1 VKVELTKSQ
10 VDRLLKVVESADTQ
24 IAKLTDKANK
34 AVLPQFRT
42 YLIEQRQELTE
53 IWKALK
59 EANL

>member
-34 AVLPQFRT
+34 ASSLNSE
-42 YLIEQRQELTE
+42 LI
-53 IWKALK
+53 
-59 EANL
+59 

>member
-42 YLIEQRQELTE
+42 YLIEQREELTE